1 MHELLNGFPRQIV
14 SIPASSGKNLI
25 FLTDFICLPPLI
37 VIFSCLPFF
46 TERHHAGDIYVLAR
60 KAGQGVDPAGH
71 AAGAAGGVQGVT
83 VGVSDAAHQPARA
96 AQLGQPGHPGAAQRG
111 RRAARE

>member
-1 MHELLNGFPRQIV
+1 MF
-14 SIPASSGKNLI
+14 AS
-25 FLTDFICLPPLI
+25 LI

-46 TERHHAGDIYVLAR
+46 STERHHAGDIYVLAR
-60 KAGQGVDPAGH
+60 KAGQGVDPAGD

-111 RRAARE
+111 RRAARERRESVLVQDLQAGRLPPEASPCEGE